1 MNTGMRLVLMMALF
15 GAMASCDRC
24 GGGPATP
31 DAGTIDAG
39 PKMLSEKEPNDGP
52 SNALVIDRSS
62 IVEANLAADPARGD
76 EDWYRLTASLPNTV
90 DVTVTCPPGADIA
103 LEVVDETRAVLTQ
116 INSAGAGASER
127 HPNLDVSGNTFIRVT
142 GLKKGAG
149 GAYTLS
155 AAFHPREPGFELEPN
170 DRKVDATLTPM
181 GQAVSGY
188 VAHGNDQDWFRFE
201 LAQADAFDAGA
212 AEAISAPALEQ
223 DAGIGSM
230 APGAGPPAMI
240 AEKKLALRI
249 DVSAVEGVAFEVQL
263 LTEAEAVLFTAKSA
277 EGSGLSLRNI
287 GARATD
293 RVLYVVLK
301 PTGKKGFNPGTYYTL
316 TVAPEESNGTTELE
330 PNDEAAKATDLP
342 PNSSRDGFISP
353 RGDIDYYR
361 LLTDGPSVVR
371 LQISGVEKL
380 DLVLSVVK
388 VTEGKPEEIVLK
400 ANEGGVKEP
409 EQLNDVFC
417 NGSCLIRVDT
427 PAKKVD
433 GKWVR
438 EDQNGDQSYKL
449 SAAVSPDDGSE
460 EHEPNNT
467 AAQATKV
474 TLGKP
479 VRGTVYPKKDADY
492 FALDLQQQPV
502 KTAITA
508 TLLGVLK
515 VDVGL
520 YLHRVGE
527 DGKLTLVQTSDGAKG
542 DKAETIRYSAEPGS
556 YVFEVRDAKN
566 REANFQDSYQ
576 LLVEETAE

>member
-1 MNTGMRLVLMMALF
+1 M
-15 GAMASCDRC
+15 
-24 GGGPATP
+24 
-31 DAGTIDAG
+31 
-39 PKMLSEKEPNDGP
+39 
-52 SNALVIDRSS
+52 
-62 IVEANLAADPARGD
+62 
-76 EDWYRLTASLPNTV
+76 
-90 DVTVTCPPGADIA
+90 
-103 LEVVDETRAVLTQ
+103 
-116 INSAGAGASER
+116 
-127 HPNLDVSGNTFIRVT
+127 
-142 GLKKGAG
+142 
-149 GAYTLS
+149 
-155 AAFHPREPGFELEPN
+155 
-170 DRKVDATLTPM
+170 
-181 GQAVSGY
+181 
-188 VAHGNDQDWFRFE
+188 
-201 LAQADAFDAGA
+201 
-212 AEAISAPALEQ
+212 
-223 DAGIGSM
+223 
-230 APGAGPPAMI
+230 
-240 AEKKLALRI
+240 
-249 DVSAVEGVAFEVQL
+249 
-263 LTEAEAVLFTAKSA
+263 
-277 EGSGLSLRNI
+277 
-287 GARATD
+287 
-293 RVLYVVLK
+293 LYVVLK
-301 PTGKKGFNPGTYYTL
+301 PTGKKGFNPGIYYTL
-316 TVAPEESNGTTELE
+316 TVAPEDTNGTTELE

-342 PNSSRDGFISP
+342 SNSSRDGFISP
-353 RGDIDYYR
+353 RGDADYYR
-361 LLTDGPSVVR
+361 LVTDGPSVAR
-371 LQISGVEKL
+371 LQLSGVEKL

-388 VTEGKPEEIVLK
+388 VTEGKPEEVVLK

-438 EDQNGDQSYKL
+438 DDENADQAYKL

-460 EHEPNNT
+460 EHEPNN
-467 AAQATKV
+467 ASAQATKV

-520 YLHRVGE
+520 YLHRIGE

-542 DKAETIRYSAEPGS
+542 DKAETIRYSAEPGL